1 MGAEVAGAAL
11 ARIEYHKVMATI
23 TKTLYDTDFAEWT
36 AHTAELLR
44 QGKFDEVDLE
54 HVLEEIE
61 DLGKSAFRAAESQV
75 RCMLVHLI
83 KQKIRPERDGAGW
96 QGSIANAQEE
106 LLAVIRDS
114 PSLRRRLS
122 GEIARL
128 YTGAVRIALLE
139 TGSAGVRGDLG
150 IPDRCPFT
158 LSQLMDGD
166 PGSLR
171 F

>member
-1 MGAEVAGAAL
+1 
-11 ARIEYHKVMATI
+11 MATI

-44 QGKFDEVDLE
+44 QGKFDELDLE
-54 HVLEEIE
+54 HVVEEIE
-61 DLGKSAFRAAESQV
+61 DLGKRDFRAAESQLQ
-75 RCMLVHLI
+75 RMLVHLI
-83 KQKIRPERDGAGW
+83 KQKIQPERDGASW

-106 LLAVIRDS
+106 LLRNFRDS

-122 GEIARL
+122 GEIANI
-128 YTGAVRIALLE
+128 YTGAVRIALIE
-139 TGSAGVRGDLG
+139 TGSAGRRADLG

-158 LSQLMDGD
+158 LSELMDSD
-166 PGSLR
+166 PDSLR

>member
-1 MGAEVAGAAL
+1 
-11 ARIEYHKVMATI
+11 MATI

-54 HVLEEIE
+54 HVAEEIE
-61 DLGKSAFRAAESQV
+61 DMGKRDFRAVESQL
-75 RCMLVHLI
+75 RRMLVHLI
-83 KQKIRPERDGAGW
+83 KQKIPPERDGTSW

-122 GEIARL
+122 CEIAHV

-139 TGSAGVRGDLG
+139 TGSAGRRGDLG
-150 IPDRCPFT
+150 IPDQCPFT
-158 LSQLMDGD
+158 LSQLMDSD
-166 PGSLR
+166 PDSLR